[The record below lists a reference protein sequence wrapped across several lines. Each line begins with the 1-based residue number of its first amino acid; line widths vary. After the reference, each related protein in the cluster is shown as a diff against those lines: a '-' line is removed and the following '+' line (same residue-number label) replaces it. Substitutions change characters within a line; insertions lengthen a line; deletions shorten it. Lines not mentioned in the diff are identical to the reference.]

1 MEHSHGCVQGVGPT
15 PTLRDPRKQE
25 PEDRAQGNTET
36 SEALTQLS
44 QRWPPAS
51 LGRALL
57 S

>member
-1 MEHSHGCVQGVGPT
+1 MEHGHGCVQGLGPT
-15 PTLRDPRKQE
+15 LTLQGLGKQK

-44 QRWPPAS
+44 QRWPPVS
-51 LGRALL
+51 HGRALL

>member
-1 MEHSHGCVQGVGPT
+1 MEHSHGCVQGLGPT
-15 PTLRDPRKQE
+15 PTLRDPGKQE
-25 PEDRAQGNTET
+25 PEDRAQGNMET

-44 QRWPPAS
+44 QHWPPAS